1 MKKHITI
8 SILIYYIVSR
18 MFDFYEKRK
27 IKQWIYSWP
36 FLVLLVV
43 ISVFL
48 AHGVWGVYQQELQTR
63 INKNQRLTHLKELE
77 VRKSALQDEINRL
90 STERGIEEEIRQKF
104 EVAKEGE
111 SVIVIVEPPNDSYT
125 EEGDYRGVIQRVIDT
140 VIFWR

>member
-1 MKKHITI
+1 
-8 SILIYYIVSR
+8 